1 MTASAGPFTRQDGSK
16 YIIFNDIFGS
26 LQISCIFA
34 VPKPKATSCIGQGG
48 RKTL

>member
-1 MTASAGPFTRQDGSK
+1 MTASAEPFTRRGGSK
-16 YIIFNDIFGS
+16 HIIFNDIFGS